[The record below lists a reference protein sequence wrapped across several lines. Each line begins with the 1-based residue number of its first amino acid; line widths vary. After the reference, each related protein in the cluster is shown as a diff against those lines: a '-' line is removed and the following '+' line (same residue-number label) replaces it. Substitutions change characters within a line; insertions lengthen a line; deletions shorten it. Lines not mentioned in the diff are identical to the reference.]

1 MSSCYLFAQA
11 PQKTIEMG
19 DGLTLYWYDKKGNSP
34 NRTKDQALVRTND
47 KGEEELICA
56 VNDSSIIKEGGIS
69 AQGWP
74 CKSFFG
80 TDTICGFVAIDA
92 ELFDLNKNIY
102 IFKKTINRWELKNK
116 YLKVTSILDASFI
129 YNICFL
135 SQNIIS
141 ITYEESMN
149 RPDEIVLLKEDNTI
163 ERYFEERLPAIPT
176 PPNPKH

>member
-1 MSSCYLFAQA
+1 MFAQV

-19 DGLTLYWYDKKGNSP
+19 DGLTLYWYDKKDNSQSGA
-34 NRTKDQALVRTND
+34 NDQILVRTND

-56 VNDSSIIKEGGIS
+56 VNDSSIIKSGTIS
-69 AQGWP
+69 ARGWP

-80 TDTICGFVAIDA
+80 TDTICGFVVIDI
-92 ELFDLNKNIY
+92 ELFNLIKNIY
-102 IFKKTINRWELKNK
+102 IFKKTNNRWELKNK

-129 YNICFL
+129 YYICFL

-163 ERYFEERLPAIPT
+163 ERYFKERLPATPT
-176 PPNPKH
+176 PLVPDKH